1 MIAECENL
9 FKTLRSNTQ
18 NVDIKLVEKAIE
30 LAEYYHKDQIRESG
44 EPYITHPILVAQ
56 IIAEMNLDTASI
68 ITAIL
73 HDTVED
79 TNLSLEE
86 IERIFG
92 KQISVLVAGVT
103 KLTRLEFK
111 SDQIKQAENFRKLLL
126 AMSED
131 IRVLLVKL
139 ADRLHNMRTIDYVQ
153 SQSKKQRISLETME
167 IYAPLA
173 ERIGMHQCKTEL
185 QDIAFRILYPS
196 VRESIL
202 NRLNEIASDRVDLI
216 QKIIE
221 EISNHMK
228 EFGIEAEVCGRQK
241 TPYSIWMKMNQK
253 NLGFDQLSDIIA
265 FRVIVQERFDCY
277 KALGVIHSKYKM
289 VPDNFQDFISTPKN
303 NGYQSIHTVAIGPF
317 QQRIEVQIRTEEM
330 HEIAEYG
337 VAAHWRYKQKY
348 TAPDGKQF
356 KWIRELLHIL
366 DYAKDPE
373 EFISNTKLEMYYD
386 QVFCFTP
393 KGKLIALPKGATP
406 VDFAFSV
413 HSEIGFHCSGV
424 KINGQMVSLR
434 TEIKNGDQVEILTSK
449 SQTPSKDWEE
459 FAITGKARSEIK
471 KYIRQR
477 SYEQYSALGKDMLD
491 KSIKGAGLSL
501 QQVDLKAAALKF
513 NKNSL
518 EDLYASIGEGAIN
531 REEVIKLFKPSTS
544 SIANKFALFK
554 FNKTAPKEHAIS
566 IKGLIPGMAIHYAGC
581 CNPIP
586 GDHIVGVVH
595 IGKGITIHSEGC
607 EYLGHLHKNDFP
619 ILPLSWGEE
628 EEDKFFVARVIA
640 KISNKPTGLAVLSTE
655 IAKEKCNIV
664 NFKIISRNPD
674 FFEVLIDL
682 EVRNLEHLDV
692 ILNTLKSKQEII
704 HIERYKS

>member
-1 MIAECENL
+1 MSDRSNL
-9 FKTLRSNTQ
+9 FKIIGSTGQT
-18 NVDIKLVEKAIE
+18 VDIGLVEKAID
-30 LAEYYHKDQIRESG
+30 LAEFYHKDQSRASG
-44 EPYITHPILVAQ
+44 EPYITHPIAVAE

-68 ITAIL
+68 VTAIL

-79 TNLSLEE
+79 TKLSIDE
-86 IERIFG
+86 IEKIFG
-92 KQISVLVAGVT
+92 KEIAHLVFGVT

-153 SQSKKQRISLETME
+153 SQVKKQKISLETME

-202 NRLNEIASDRVDLI
+202 HRLNEIAEDGGELI
-216 QKIIE
+216 DQIIA
-221 EISNHMK
+221 EISAHMQDA
-228 EFGIEAEVCGRQK
+228 GVEAKVSGRQK

-253 NLGFDQLSDIIA
+253 NVGFDQLSDIIA
-265 FRVIVQERFDCY
+265 FRVVVSETFACY
-277 KALGVIHSKYKM
+277 KALGVIHGKYKM
-289 VPDNFQDFISTPKN
+289 IPDNFQDFISTPKN
-303 NGYQSIHTVAIGPF
+303 NGYQSIHTIVIGPM
-317 QQRIEVQIRTEEM
+317 QQRIEIQIRTEEM
-330 HEIAEYG
+330 HKIAEYG

-366 DYAKDPE
+366 DHARDPE

-406 VDFAFSV
+406 VDFAYSV
-413 HSEIGFHCSGV
+413 HSEIGFHCVGV
-424 KINGQMVSLR
+424 KINGKIAPLR
-434 TEIKNGDQVEILTSK
+434 AELKNGDQIEILTNK
-449 SQTPSKDWEE
+449 TQTPSRDWVE
-459 FAITGKARSEIK
+459 FAITGKALSEIK

-477 SYEQYSALGKDMLD
+477 SIEQYLSLGKDML
-491 KSIKGAGLSL
+491 KKGLKAAGLSL
-501 QQVDLKAAALKF
+501 EQVDLKIAVSKF
-513 NKNSL
+513 NKNSVD
-518 EDLYASIGEGAIN
+518 ELYCVIGEGMIN
-531 REEVIKLFKPSTS
+531 PDEVIKIFKPANS
-544 SIANKFALFK
+544 SLADKFALFRLPRSNSK
-554 FNKTAPKEHAIS
+554 DHEIS

-586 GDHIVGVVH
+586 GDKIIGVVH
-595 IGKGITIHSEGC
+595 TGKGITIHSVGC
-607 EYLGHLHKNDFP
+607 EYLDHLHKNNFSL
-619 ILPLSWGEE
+619 LPLNWGEE
-628 EEDKFFVARVIA
+628 GEEKLFVARVVA
-640 KISNKPTGLAVLSTE
+640 KISNQPKGLAVLSAE
-655 IAKEKCNIV
+655 IAKEKCNIA
-664 NFKIISRNPD
+664 NFKITSRNSD
-674 FFEVLIDL
+674 FFDVLIDL
-682 EVRNLEHLDV
+682 EVNNLNHLEN
-692 ILNTLKSKQEII
+692 ILATLRSKHEII
-704 HIERYKS
+704 YIERYQS